1 MYTLNST
8 LFLCCETPF
17 IKSSLKDI
25 QGEEKQS
32 RKKKNNCTVSEIS
45 KSKIYPLFHS
55 LKGVKEL
62 ME

>member
-8 LFLCCETPF
+8 LFLCCETSF
-17 IKSSLKDI
+17 IKSSLKGI

-32 RKKKNNCTVSEIS
+32 RKKNNCMVSEIS
-45 KSKIYPLFHS
+45 KNKIYPLFHS
-55 LKGVKEL
+55 LKDVKEL